1 MRVFRAFAS
10 GRTAMGSFSATLGAR
25 IAWKRPEFR
34 WRISISDR
42 NPPAFS
48 GLFQG
53 FFRAFS
59 GLFLSGLFQGFF
71 RANLGSISGD
81 PFFGILGL
89 PQCCVLLDRNSSRGP
104 SQVTNTTSGSCR
116 NSPVSL
122 ALSTFKAC
130 RWSLTPCLSGAPSTP
145 SGNTPDDDSRIFNA
159 RYE

>member
-59 GLFLSGLFQGFF
+59 GLVQGLFRAFSFRAFSGLFQG
-71 RANLGSISGD
+71 
-81 PFFGILGL
+81 
-89 PQCCVLLDRNSSRGP
+89 
-104 SQVTNTTSGSCR
+104 
-116 NSPVSL
+116 
-122 ALSTFKAC
+122 
-130 RWSLTPCLSGAPSTP
+130 
-145 SGNTPDDDSRIFNA
+145 
-159 RYE
+159 